1 MINAMTASTPNSGRP
16 MGVVMEITLVAA
28 EDDAALDVTMLEE
41 LVKALETAAV
51 VAAVVETA
59 VVVAAVLEIT
69 VVSITLFLPL
79 LNYVIFIC
87 YLYFSISVIFFCE
100 IPKMLY
106 ITCNFIILGFI
117 VGNIQKLIIAAIGL
131 SILFSVTVT
140 PVYAWKNL

>member
-16 MGVVMEITLVAA
+16 MGVVMEITLAAA

-41 LVKALETAAV
+41 LVKALETAVV

-79 LNYVIFIC
+79 LNYIIFIC
-87 YLYFSISVIFFCE
+87 YLY
-100 IPKMLY
+100 
-106 ITCNFIILGFI
+106 
-117 VGNIQKLIIAAIGL
+117 L
-131 SILFSVTVT
+131 SIPSFFL
-140 PVYAWKNL
+140 

>member
-16 MGVVMEITLVAA
+16 MGVVMEITVA

-79 LNYVIFIC
+79 LNYIIFIC
-87 YLYFSISVIFFCE
+87 YLYFSISVIFF
-100 IPKMLY
+100 L
-106 ITCNFIILGFI
+106 
-117 VGNIQKLIIAAIGL
+117 
-131 SILFSVTVT
+131 
-140 PVYAWKNL
+140 